1 MKLLVC
7 GFLIFLT
14 SKYLTYFA
22 SRFVDSI
29 LSGVL
34 ADGVE
39 NEIVLPDPD
48 TGSGFTRDD
57 IPVKLDTD
65 YPDQGTEDIVVSK

>member
-1 MKLLVC
+1 M
-7 GFLIFLT
+7 
-14 SKYLTYFA
+14 
-22 SRFVDSI
+22 
-29 LSGVL
+29 L